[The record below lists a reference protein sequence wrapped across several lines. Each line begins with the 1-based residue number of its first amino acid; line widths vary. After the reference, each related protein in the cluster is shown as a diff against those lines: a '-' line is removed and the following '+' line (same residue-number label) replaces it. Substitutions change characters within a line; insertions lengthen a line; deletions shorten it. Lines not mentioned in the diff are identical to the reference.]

1 MASTSAE
8 MSQEQA
14 QRLFENGGFL
24 FIPNLPTGFEFG
36 IDYNSWKTGPKFKG
50 VKMIPPGC
58 HFIFVSC
65 SGGQGGQ
72 APRIGFFH
80 YFQPKELVVKNWNEE
95 SEDLVDET
103 DQEKVERIRLDLRN
117 LDQYLGAYPFENYK
131 TWFSLTYLIDAALIK
146 RLEPEIQRISAQ
158 CDLVSKEFEELGA
171 SGQRVDRQ
179 NPVRVRY
186 SDSQGLPIMHL
197 KPGSEIRFTAIPSA
211 DLDQCTVSERTAR
224 SMDLG
229 FALRGMLATYEHPK
243 QLLGELQFAYV
254 CFLVG
259 HVFEAFEQWKLLIGV
274 FCKCEEALGE
284 LSDFFAE
291 FIMVLHFQ
299 LKTTPQEFFVD
310 IVANNNFLAMTLS
323 NFFLLLDSSDSA
335 SVQLKRKGARFKNA
349 LSVKYGW
356 DFDSVSDEYK
366 PVVVE

>member
-1 MASTSAE
+1 MASTSAN
-8 MSQEQA
+8 MSQEEA
-14 QRLFENGGFL
+14 LRLFENGGFF
-24 FIPNLPTGFEFG
+24 FIPNLPAGFEFG

-80 YFQPKELVVKNWNEE
+80 YFQPKQLLLMRTFT
-95 SEDLVDET
+95 DLVDET
-103 DQEKVERIRLDLRN
+103 DQEKVERIRLDLKN
-117 LDQYLGAYPFENYK
+117 LDQYLGAYPFENSK
-131 TWFSLTYLIDAALIK
+131 TWFSLTYLIDGALIE
-146 RLEPEIQRISAQ
+146 RLEPEIKRISAQ

-211 DLDQCTVSERTAR
+211 DLGHCTVSERTAR

-229 FALRGMLATYEHPK
+229 FALRGMLATYERPK
-243 QLLGELQFAYV
+243 QLLGELQFAYI

-259 HVFEAFEQWKLLIGV
+259 HVFEAFEQWKLLIRI
-274 FCKCEEALGE
+274 FCNCEDALGE
-284 LSDFFAE
+284 LSDLFAE
-291 FIMVLHFQ
+291 FIRVLHFQ
-299 LKTTPQEFFVD
+299 LKMTPQEFFVD
-310 IVANNNFLAMTLS
+310 IVSSNNFLAMALF
-323 NFFLLLDSSDSA
+323 NFFLLIDSSDSA
-335 SVQLKRKGARFKNA
+335 SVQLKRKSAKFKNA
-349 LSVKYGW
+349 LSAKYGW
-356 DFDSVSDEYK
+356 DFDSVPDEYQ
-366 PVVVE
+366 PVIVE

>member
-1 MASTSAE
+1 MD
-8 MSQEQA
+8 MSPDEA
-14 QRLFENGGFL
+14 RRLFETGGFL

-65 SGGQGGQ
+65 SNERGGQ

-80 YFQPKELVVKNWNEE
+80 FFHPQELLVKNWNEE
-95 SEDLVDET
+95 TEDLIDET
-103 DQEKVERIRLDLRN
+103 DEEKKGRIQSDLKN

-131 TWFSLTYLIDAALIK
+131 TWFSLTYLISSALVE
-146 RLEPEIQRISAQ
+146 RLEPQIKRISAQ
-158 CDLVSKEFEELGA
+158 CDLISKEFEELGT

-186 SDSQGLPIMHL
+186 RDSQGLPIMHL
-197 KPGSEIRFTAIPSA
+197 KEGSEIRFTPIPSA
-211 DLDQCTVSERTAR
+211 DFNNCTTSERTAK

-229 FALRGMLATYEHPK
+229 YALRGMLATYDCPK
-243 QLLGELQFAYV
+243 HLLGELQFAFV

-259 HVFEAFEQWKLLIGV
+259 HVFEAFEHWKLLIDV

-299 LKTTPQEFFVD
+299 LKTVPQEFFVD
-310 IVANNNFLAMTLS
+310 IVANNNFLALTLS
-323 NFFLLLDSSDSA
+323 NFFSLLDSSDSA
-335 SVQLKRKGARFKNA
+335 SRRLKRKGAKFKNA
-349 LSVKYGW
+349 LTVKYGW
-356 DFDSVSDEYK
+356 DFDVISDEYK
-366 PVVVE
+366 PVIVE